1 MIAEFVAMVLFVLLF
16 LYAGKLTFRQFYR
29 FPNRTEDD
37 IASFLPPIDVDELF
51 HLVDPFTEER
61 LKYKLGPEEFRRQ
74 QFKRIL
80 LLQQNICW
88 MMAYADVMQEWGEY
102 GYHRHRHAEED
113 GIKEHSQKL
122 IKACRHFR
130 HGARYVQRDL
140 YIHFLK
146 MKLFPARPAPMLSE
160 VRQLDASF
168 DLLFAFQ
175 DVRIAAEYLAQAY
188 GEDCFERL
196 GPVL

>member
-1 MIAEFVAMVLFVLLF
+1 MIAEFVVMLLFVLLF
-16 LYAGKLTFRQFYR
+16 LYIGKLTFRQFYR

-51 HLVDPFTEER
+51 HLVDPFTEVLLRQE
-61 LKYKLGPEEFRRQ
+61 LGPEEFRRE

-80 LLQQNICW
+80 LLQQYIRW
-88 MMAYADVMQEWGEY
+88 MRDYAEVMQEWGEY
-102 GYHRHRHAEED
+102 GYDRRRHATED
-113 GIKEHSQKL
+113 GIKSRSLEL

-146 MKLFPARPAPMLSE
+146 MRLFPARPAPMLSE
-160 VRQLDASF
+160 MRKLDASF

-175 DVRIAAEYLAQAY
+175 DVRIAAEYLTQAY

>member
-1 MIAEFVAMVLFVLLF
+1 MIAEFVAVLLFVLLC
-16 LYAGKLTFRQFYR
+16 LYAGKFTFRQFYR

-37 IASFLPPIDVDELF
+37 IASFIVPIEVDELF
-51 HLVDPFTEER
+51 HLTDYLTEEM
-61 LKYKLGPEEFRRQ
+61 LQCELGHEEFRRR

-80 LLQQNICW
+80 QLQQNIRW
-88 MMAYADVMQEWGEY
+88 MMDYADVMQEWGEY
-102 GYHRHRHAEED
+102 GYHRRRHAEED
-113 GIKEHSQKL
+113 GIKASSQRL

-130 HGARYVQRDL
+130 YGARYVQMDL
-140 YIHFLK
+140 YIQFLK
-146 MKLFPARPAPMLSE
+146 MKLFPARPAPMLS
-160 VRQLDASF
+160 RLRKLDASF

-175 DVRIAAEYLAQAY
+175 DVRIATEYLTQAY